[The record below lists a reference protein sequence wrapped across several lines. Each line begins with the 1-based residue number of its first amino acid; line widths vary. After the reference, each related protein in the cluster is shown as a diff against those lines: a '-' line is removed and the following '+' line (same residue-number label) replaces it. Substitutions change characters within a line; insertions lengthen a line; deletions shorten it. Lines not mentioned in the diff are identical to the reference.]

1 MSDKLQLVNFKMVDD
16 HCIRIYESSVSQQM
30 ISKVLYEHDI
40 EIEAISKK
48 TSSLE
53 DYFMKLINGGVVSV

>member
-1 MSDKLQLVNFKMVDD
+1 
-16 HCIRIYESSVSQQM
+16 M

-48 TSSLE
+48 TSTLE
-53 DYFMKLINGGVVSV
+53 DYFLKLVNGGVVNV